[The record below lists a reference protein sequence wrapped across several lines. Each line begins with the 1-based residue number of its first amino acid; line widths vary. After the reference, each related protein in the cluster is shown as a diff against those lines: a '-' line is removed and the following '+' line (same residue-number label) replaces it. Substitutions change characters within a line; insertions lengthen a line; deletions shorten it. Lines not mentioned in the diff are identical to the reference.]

1 MSDKF
6 SENIGF
12 DFRDA
17 GTFVVGSHDAGGN
30 KVEGAAF
37 TNQNAD
43 ELLADLALHGSKE
56 DRELLAA
63 QIVEPIEQVVPYMEM
78 YSQFFMNVTYDDRE
92 DNTIPV
98 EDTQVMAYETHQDGQ
113 ILYTRPGFSFTRPDF
128 TTWDTG
134 IEIGWKQMGRAG
146 WNILGRSMK
155 RATEALARKRDE
167 LAGNVLRA
175 AIPADHEYL
184 VAGGALTKVG
194 VDTVL
199 KAQAGIGFPV
209 QKALVNPATLMAMSN
224 FTWGATASFVLPDEV
239 ARQLLRTLMVSEY
252 GGVQWYTNPF
262 FPTTEVLFAGAPE
275 NLGWHQ
281 TRGSVNVSSDV
292 NITKGID
299 LHAIRDAEHAY
310 YVGNAYTLARIR
322 ISA

>member
-6 SENIGF
+6 TDKIGF
-12 DFRDA
+12 DFSKL
-17 GTFVVGSHDAGGN
+17 GSYVFGSHDTAGH
-30 KVEGAAF
+30 KVEANAYTDRDADAF
-37 TNQNAD
+37 
-43 ELLADLALHGSKE
+43 LAEMALHGNKE
-56 DRELLAA
+56 ERELLAQ
-63 QIVEPIEQVVPYMEM
+63 QIVEPIAQVVPYVEM
-78 YSQFFMNVTYDDRE
+78 YSGFFQTVTYDDRE

-98 EDTQVMAYETHQDGQ
+98 EDTQVMAFETHQDGQ

-134 IEIGWKQMGRAG
+134 LEIGWKQMGRAG
-146 WNILGRSMK
+146 WNILGRAMK

-175 AIPADHEYL
+175 AIPADHEYI
-184 VAGGALTKVG
+184 VTGGALTKTG

-199 KAQAGIGFPV
+199 KAQATIGFPV
-209 QKALVNPATLMAMSN
+209 AKALVNPGTLMAMSN
-224 FTWGATASFVLPDEV
+224 FTWGATASFVVPPEV
-239 ARQLLRTLMVSEY
+239 ARDLLRTLMISQY
-252 GGVQWYTNPF
+252 GGIEWYTNPF
-262 FPTTEVLFAGAPE
+262 FPTNEVLFAGTPD
-275 NLGWHQ
+275 LVGWHQ
-281 TRGSVNVSSDV
+281 VRGAVNVSSDV
-292 NITKGID
+292 NITKGVD

>member
-1 MSDKF
+1 MSDKLID
-6 SENIGF
+6 NIGF
-12 DFRDA
+12 DFSDKGSYVI
-17 GTFVVGSHDAGGN
+17 GTHDKGGN
-30 KVEGAAF
+30 KVDGSAF
-37 TNQNAD
+37 TDRNAD
-43 ELLADLALHGSKE
+43 ELLADMALHATRE

-63 QIVEPIEQVVPYMEM
+63 QIVEPISQVVPYMEM
-78 YSQFFMNVTYDDRE
+78 YSPFFMTVTYDDRE

-98 EDTQVMAYETHQDGQ
+98 EDTQVMAFESHQDGQ

-128 TTWDTG
+128 VTWQTG

-146 WNILGRSMK
+146 WNILGRAMK

-175 AIPADHEYL
+175 AIPANQEYI
-184 VAGGALTKVG
+184 VTGGSLTKAG

-224 FTWGATASFVLPDEV
+224 FTWGATASFVLPPEV
-239 ARQLLRTLMVSEY
+239 ASQLLRTLMVSQY

-262 FPTTEVLFAGAPE
+262 FPTNEVLFAGAPE

-281 TRGSVNVSSDV
+281 IRGAVNTSSDV
-292 NITKGID
+292 NITKGVD

>member
-1 MSDKF
+1 MSDKLTD
-6 SENIGF
+6 NIGF
-12 DFRDA
+12 DFKDK
-17 GTFVVGSHDAGGN
+17 GTYVIGSHDYAGN
-30 KVEGAAF
+30 KVEGSTF
-37 TNQNAD
+37 NDQKAD
-43 ELLADLALHGSKE
+43 ELLSDLALHGTKE
-56 DRELLAA
+56 DRELLAS
-63 QIVEPIEQVVPYMEM
+63 QIVEPIAQVVPYMEQ
-78 YSQFFMNVTYDDRE
+78 YSQFFMDVTYDDRE

-98 EDTQVMAYETHQDGQ
+98 EDTQVMAYETHQDGE

-128 TTWDTG
+128 VTWDTG

-146 WNILGRSMK
+146 WNILGRQMK

-175 AIPADHEYL
+175 AIPADHEYN
-184 VAGGALTKVG
+184 VTGGALTKVG

-199 KAQAGIGFPV
+199 KAQAAIGFPV
-209 QKALVNPATLMAMSN
+209 QKALCNPSTLMAMSN
-224 FTWGATASFVLPDEV
+224 FTWGATASFVVPPED
-239 ARQLLRTLMVSEY
+239 ARSLMRTLVVSEY

-262 FPTTEVLFAGAPE
+262 FSTTEVLFAGAPE

-281 TRGSVNVSSDV
+281 MRGSVTTSSDV
-292 NITKGID
+292 NITKGVD

-322 ISA
+322 IGA